1 MSVRLSA
8 RELWN
13 RAESEALA
21 RVKNGQPAQISP
33 GMAYNAAKDEATVFV
48 LDAIGGWFGID
59 PKEWVPAFAAIKAKT
74 IHLRVNSPGGSVF
87 DAESM
92 RTIVS
97 QHPARVIA
105 HIDGYAASAAATLVT
120 AADEV
125 EISSGAY
132 IMVHD
137 AWACGMGRAEELES
151 CAALLRKTTAGIAAA
166 YARRTGKPLAQVR
179 KWMADETWFSA
190 PEALEHG
197 FVDKIYVPGPAA
209 SSTGTDKAK
218 RERALQLAAL
228 QAKI

>member
-1 MSVRLSA
+1 MSAHLSA

-21 RVKNGQPAQISP
+21 RVKAGQPAQISP
-33 GMAYNAAKDEATVFV
+33 GMTFNAAKDAAVVYV
-48 LDAIGGWFGID
+48 LDALGGWFGID
-59 PKEWVPAFAAIKAKT
+59 PKTWVPAFAAIKAKT
-74 IHLRVNSPGGSVF
+74 IHIRVNSPGGSVF
-87 DAESM
+87 DAEAM
-92 RTIVS
+92 RTVIA
-97 QHPARVIA
+97 QHPAKVIA

-132 IMVHD
+132 IMIHD
-137 AWACGMGRAEELES
+137 AWAYGMGRAQELEE

-166 YARRTGKPLAQVR
+166 YARRTGKPLAKIR
-179 KWMADETWFSA
+179 EWMDRETWFSA

-197 FVDKIYVPGPAA
+197 FADRIYVPGPAA

-228 QAKI
+228 QTKI